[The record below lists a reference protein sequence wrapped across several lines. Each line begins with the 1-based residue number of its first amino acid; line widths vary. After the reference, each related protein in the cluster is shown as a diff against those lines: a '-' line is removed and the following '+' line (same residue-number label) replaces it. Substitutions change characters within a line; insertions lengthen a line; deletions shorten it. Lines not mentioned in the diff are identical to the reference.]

1 MNGAESLV
9 RTLAAGG
16 VEVCFANPGT
26 SEMHFVA
33 ALDQVPGIRSVLC
46 LFEGV
51 ATGAADGYAR
61 MAEKPA
67 ATLLHLGPGLSNGLA
82 NLHNARR
89 ARSPV
94 VNVIGEHT
102 TGHRKFDAPLTADI
116 EALAGQYSAWMRTS
130 TDSRAVA
137 ADGAEAIAAALTPPG
152 QIATLILPADT
163 AWSAC
168 GQLAPVP
175 PVPARAKVDESE
187 VRAAGEALREGARTL
202 LLLGDRAVR
211 AEGLELA
218 MRIAQRTGA
227 RRMAQTSNARMERG
241 VGRPAVERVPY
252 PVDAALQALADFDTI
267 ILVGAT
273 PPVAFFGYPGKPSEL
288 APPHCRILT
297 LAAPHEDQID
307 ALARLAEAVAAPRRI
322 SIPAAE
328 RPDLPPD
335 GPLTPTGIAAVLGAL
350 IPEQAIIC
358 DESVTTGR
366 AFFGQTHG
374 ARPHDWLQ
382 LTGGSIGLGIPM
394 SVGAAVACPDRKVI
408 TLQADGSGLYTVQ
421 GLWTQAREKL
431 DVLTCIWSNRSYAIL
446 RGELSA
452 VGARNPGPAAL
463 NMLSLDQ
470 PAIDWVSVARGF
482 GIDARRVSSIRE
494 FADVFEAALRPGPF
508 LIEVVL
514 DA

>member
-1 MNGAESLV
+1 MNGAESLA

-33 ALDQVPGIRSVLC
+33 ALDQVDGIRSILC

-51 ATGAADGYAR
+51 VTGAADGYAR
-61 MAEKPA
+61 MTEKPA

-82 NLHNARR
+82 NLHNAKR

-94 VNVIGEHT
+94 INIVGEHAT
-102 TGHRKFDAPLTADI
+102 SHRRFDAPLTADI
-116 EALAGQYSAWMRTS
+116 EALAGPYSAWMRTS

-137 ADGAEAIAAALTPPG
+137 QDGAHAIAAALTPPG

-163 AWSAC
+163 AWGEG
-168 GQLAPVP
+168 GQIAPVP
-175 PVPARAKVDESE
+175 PIPTRVTVGEDRIRSSQ
-187 VRAAGEALREGARTL
+187 EALRSGARTL

-211 AEGLELA
+211 ALGLELA
-218 MRIAQRTGA
+218 MRIRAKTGA
-227 RRMAQTSNARMERG
+227 HCLAQTSNARMERG
-241 VGRPAVERVPY
+241 AGRPAIERVPY
-252 PVDAALQALADFDTI
+252 PVDAALQALVGFDHI
-267 ILVGAT
+267 VLVGAT

-288 APPHCRILT
+288 APPHCTIHT
-297 LAAPHEDQID
+297 LAAPDEDQID
-307 ALARLAEAVAAPRRI
+307 ALARLADAVMAPRQVKLPPVKR
-322 SIPAAE
+322 AE
-328 RPDLPPD
+328 VPPD
-335 GPLTPTGIAAVLGAL
+335 GPLTPTSIAAVLGAL

-358 DESVTTGR
+358 DESVSTGR
-366 AFFGQTHG
+366 AFFSQTYG
-374 ARPHDWLQ
+374 AQSHDWLQ

-394 SVGAAVACPDRKVI
+394 AVGAAVACPDRKVI
-408 TLQADGSGLYTVQ
+408 ALQADGSGLYTVQ

-431 DVLTCIWSNRSYAIL
+431 SILTCIWSNRSYAIL

-452 VGARNPGPAAL
+452 VGALNPGPTAL
-463 NMLSLDQ
+463 NMLSLDH

-482 GIDARRVSSIRE
+482 GVEARRVATVRE
-494 FADVFEAALRPGPF
+494 FAEAFREGLRPGPF
-508 LIEVVL
+508 LIEAVL